1 MRREDIGMLLKL
13 RGQRGAVGHDQK
25 VQSRVPEG
33 AVLGCKQDAATA
45 WGSDALIAALLYE
58 AGHTGVTSPQL
69 FI

>member
-1 MRREDIGMLLKL
+1 M
-13 RGQRGAVGHDQK
+13 GHDQK

-45 WGSDALIAALLYE
+45 WGLDALIAALLYE